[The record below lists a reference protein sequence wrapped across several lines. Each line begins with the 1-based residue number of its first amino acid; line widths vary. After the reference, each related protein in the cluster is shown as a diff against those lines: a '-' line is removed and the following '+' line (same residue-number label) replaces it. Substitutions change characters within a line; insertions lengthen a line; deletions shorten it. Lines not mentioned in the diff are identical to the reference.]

1 LKDKCRWGKPRRYRH
16 DSLLSCRNF
25 RSGRSL
31 PFQAVPNAPKI
42 SAVQEHCPP
51 ENHSPIAIRHSLSF
65 HHSLF
70 ATRHSP
76 PFLARQ
82 ETRPPKTTRHSL
94 LAIRYAYKV
103 AKTFF
108 ASTGFSTFSSP
119 TTFPSRKRTMRWQC
133 LAMSGSWVTM
143 TMVRPSACK
152 SWNRAMISSPV
163 LVSRLPVGS
172 SPKMIKGSLAKARAI
187 ATLCCSPPDICVG

>member
-1 LKDKCRWGKPRRYRH
+1 MKDKCRWGKPRRYRH

-82 ETRPPKTTRHSL
+82 ETRPPKNYSPLSTRHSL
-94 LAIRYAYKV
+94 RLQSRQNFLCVHRLFNFFVAHNFPVTEANDALAV
-103 AKTFF
+103 
-108 ASTGFSTFSSP
+108 P
-119 TTFPSRKRTMRWQC
+119 C
-133 LAMSGSWVTM
+133 D
-143 TMVRPSACK
+143 VRFMG
-152 SWNRAMISSPV
+152 NDDD
-163 LVSRLPVGS
+163 GS
-172 SPKMIKGSLAKARAI
+172 SLSVQILEQSHDFLARSCVKVTRRFI
-187 ATLCCSPPDICVG
+187 AQDDQRVIG